1 MKRILTAVVF
11 LPLFYVLN
19 SLLPPAVFVSFAGL
33 CAVLAGW
40 ELSRL
45 AKARGLVSHWPL
57 NSACALLVCLSFA
70 APQVGPTV
78 INMPLAAMV
87 LGVLVLAITYL
98 FTCRDVTR
106 YLGSLAV
113 ALLSCSYIGLLIGF
127 QVALR
132 LAGGEIRGDYL
143 IYYLYIVIWMGDA
156 GALYTGRSLGRH
168 KLAPALSPNKTV
180 EGAVGSLVASV
191 LGSLAVRALFIPQLG
206 IFDALALGVLLNIL
220 GQLGDLVESGLKR
233 SAGVKDS
240 ASFIPGHG
248 GILDRGDSLF
258 FTGPVLYY
266 YYIFLI
272 VG

>member
-19 SLLPPAVFVSFAGL
+19 TKLPPAAFVSFACL
-33 CAVLAGW
+33 CAVIAGW

-45 AKARGLVSHWPL
+45 ARARGLVSHWPL
-57 NSACALLVCLSFA
+57 NSACALLVCASFA
-70 APQVGPTV
+70 VPLFGPPEMNYT
-78 INMPLAAMV
+78 LAA
-87 LGVLVLAITYL
+87 LVLATLALTMVYL

-106 YLGSLAV
+106 YLESLAV
-113 ALLSCSYIGLLIGF
+113 ALLSSSFVGLLIGY

-132 LAGGEIRGDYL
+132 LAGGEIRGDFL
-143 IYYLYIVIWMGDA
+143 IYYLYIVIWIGDA

-191 LGSLAVRALFIPQLG
+191 LGSLGVRAWFIPELG
-206 IFDALALGVLLNIL
+206 IFDAVALGILLNIL
-220 GQLGDLVESGLKR
+220 GQLGDLAESGLKR

-248 GILDRGDSLF
+248 GVLDRGDSLL